1 MISIEKMKI
10 GIRHVSAFFLI
21 IVLSWSCTG
30 QQNESSKTNKTNS
43 TMNTISLTKEEF
55 LKRVVNYEAT
65 PTEWKYLGDKPCIID
80 FYASWCGPCKQIA
93 PVLEELAKEYD
104 GQIYIYKID
113 TEKERELA
121 SAFGIQSIPTLLFC
135 PMNGDPQLV
144 QGAMPKS
151 GFEQAIKEVLLNK

>member
-1 MISIEKMKI
+1 
-10 GIRHVSAFFLI
+10 
-21 IVLSWSCTG
+21 
-30 QQNESSKTNKTNS
+30 
-43 TMNTISLTKEEF
+43 MNTISLTKEEF